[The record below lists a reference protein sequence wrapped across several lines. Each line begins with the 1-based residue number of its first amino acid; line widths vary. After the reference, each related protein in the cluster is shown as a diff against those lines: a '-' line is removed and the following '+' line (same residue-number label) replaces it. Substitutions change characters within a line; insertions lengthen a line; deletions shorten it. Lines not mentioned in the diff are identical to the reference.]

1 MFVLSAKEVLIK
13 PKLNRL
19 GLISASLRIFAESEG
34 EDAADPPHV
43 FCGNAAP

>member
-1 MFVLSAKEVLIK
+1 MFVRSAKEVLIK
-13 PKLNRL
+13 TEVE
-19 GLISASLRIFAESEG
+19 SARFDQRYPVNLAESEG